1 MKPLRCKLLCLL
13 VGALSLGEAQA
24 SAHIWP
30 VDMPP
35 QKFASFSA
43 CLAVLQQQDR
53 DDRQNLASSPQRLDS
68 GAIVET
74 NLQGPGLR
82 RTGKHSAEYQA
93 TIGWRTRMKVGDH
106 MEANYTYE
114 TRDLRCI
121 KSTLHS
127 RPSGG
132 AEPGMPE

>member
-1 MKPLRCKLLCLL
+1 LRSLGYGALCLL
-13 VGALSLGEAQA
+13 LGELLVGNVQA

-35 QKFASFSA
+35 EKFSSFNA
-43 CLAVLQQQDR
+43 CLAVLEQQDR
-53 DDRQNLASSPQRLDS
+53 DDRQDLNSSPKHLDN

-82 RTGKHSAEYQA
+82 RTGKESAEYQA
-93 TIGWRTRMKVGDH
+93 TVGWRTRMKVGDH

-114 TRDLRCI
+114 TRELRCV

-132 AEPGMPE
+132 AEPAMPE